1 VAVAN
6 LVTFILFRVVMIGW
20 MTFWVGINMH
30 LLPTYYVMLSFFGL
44 GTLTALNMPMFA
56 RIIRKDFLALETA
69 ATTAADN
76 RSCLNGSSKEVVK
89 TNGFVAVKKED

>member
-1 VAVAN
+1 
-6 LVTFILFRVVMIGW
+6 
-20 MTFWVGINMH
+20 MH

-76 RSCLNGSSKEVVK
+76 RSCLNGS
-89 TNGFVAVKKED
+89 

>member
-1 VAVAN
+1 MFYRAVTVPSIA
-6 LVTFILFRVVMIGW
+6 TFIVVNVVMIVW
-20 MTFWVGINMH
+20 IMFLVGINMH

-76 RSCLNGSSKEVVK
+76 RSCLNGS
-89 TNGFVAVKKED
+89 